1 MVRRLPDLA
10 WLILTGFLLLSSR
23 PIRAQEEGRAERGRV
38 LVQTRCEQCHAAGLT
53 GASPV
58 RAAPPLRDLHKRY
71 PVAQLEEAFGE
82 GGVPGHPAMPP
93 IPLDPAQIADLIAY
107 LKTFER

>member
-1 MVRRLPDLA
+1 MASSLPKHAYL
-10 WLILTGFLLLSSR
+10 LILLLSSHATT
-23 PIRAQEEGRAERGRV
+23 AQDDGRVERGRV
-38 LVQTRCEQCHAAGLT
+38 IVQTRCEQCHAGGLT

-71 PVAQLEEAFGE
+71 PVAQLEEAFAE

-93 IPLDPAQIADLIAY
+93 ITLDPVQIADLIAY
-107 LKTFER
+107 LKTLEP